1 LRSGSTPSALGPL
14 LLPPLVPTVAAR
26 TKRHDVTNAIDLA
39 ALQSAFAAREFFVV
53 YQPIVALDDRHCVGA
68 EALIRWRRNG
78 AVVEARDFMALT
90 DRTPLSGMITY
101 WVIDTVASELGDW
114 LASHAE
120 AHIAI
125 NVPPEILGRGGV
137 DYAATK
143 SGLRE
148 RARQIIFEIT
158 ERGVPDQ
165 LGLDALNSISDTGAR
180 VALDD
185 TTLSGANL
193 ALLTRCRFDLIKID
207 PSLVAQLEPGHL
219 HADWLDGLAAL
230 LNATQLQVIA
240 EGVEHGFQA
249 QVLAEH
255 GVQFAQG
262 RFFSAPLAADE
273 LTRFYSSTPRRRRS
287 T

>member
-1 LRSGSTPSALGPL
+1 
-14 LLPPLVPTVAAR
+14 V
-26 TKRHDVTNAIDLA
+26 TKQIDLS

-78 AVVEARDFMALT
+78 AVIEAREFMSLT
-90 DRTPLSGMITY
+90 DRTPLSGVLTY
-101 WVIDTVASELGDW
+101 WVIDTVAAELGDW

-165 LGLDALNSISDTGAR
+165 LGLDALNSISETGAR

-193 ALLTRCRFDLIKID
+193 ALLTRCRFDLIKVD
-207 PSLVAQLEPGHL
+207 PTLVAQLEPGRHP
-219 HADWLDGLAAL
+219 DWLDGLSAL
-230 LNATQLQVIA
+230 LNTTQLQVIA
-240 EGVEHGFQA
+240 EGVEHAFQA
-249 QVLAEH
+249 QILAEH
-255 GVQFAQG
+255 GVQLAQG
-262 RFFSAPLAADE
+262 RFFAAPLAADE
-273 LTRFYSSTPRRRRS
+273 FLRYYAKSTPSRRRH